1 LIFCGYLIDSAVVK
15 LRKFLTHEHEVVAM
29 SVSKKPM
36 VLVILDGYGYRED
49 QQDNAIFNAKTPVMD
64 ALWAKR
70 PHTLIDASGLEV
82 GLPDRQMGNSEVGHV
97 NLGAGRIVYQDLT
110 RLDVEIKQGTFFSN
124 PALTA
129 AVDNATANGK
139 AVHIMGLLSAGG
151 VHSHEDHIL
160 AMVELAA
167 QRGAEKIYLHAFLD
181 GRDTPPRSAESSLK
195 RFEDK
200 FAELGKGRVATII
213 GRYYAM
219 DRDNRWD
226 RVEQAYNLLTQA
238 KGEFQADSAVAGLQA
253 AYARDEND
261 EFVKATVIRA
271 EGQADSAMVDGD
283 ALIFMNFR
291 ADRAREI
298 TRAFVNADFDGFAR
312 QKVVQLSDFVML
324 TEYAADIKTT
334 VAYAPASLA
343 NTFGEWMAKHDKT
356 QLRIS
361 ETEKYAHVTFFFN
374 GGVEESFAGED
385 RILIN
390 SPKVATYDLQPEM
403 SSAELTEKLVAAINS
418 GKYDAII
425 CNYPNGD
432 MVGHTGVF
440 EAAVAAV
447 ETLDNCIAQVSE
459 AVESVGGQLLITA
472 DHGNAEQMRDPAT
485 GQAHTAHTNLPV
497 PLIYVGDKT
506 VKAVDGGKLSD
517 IAPTMLALM
526 GMEIPQEMTGK
537 PLFIVE

>member
-1 LIFCGYLIDSAVVK
+1 MSA
-15 LRKFLTHEHEVVAM
+15 
-29 SVSKKPM
+29 SKKPM

-49 QQDNAIFNAKTPVMD
+49 QQDNAISQARTPVMD
-64 ALWAKR
+64 SLWASS

-97 NLGAGRIVYQDLT
+97 NLGAGRVVYQDLT
-110 RLDVEIKQGTFFSN
+110 RLDVEIKDRTFFAN
-124 PALTA
+124 PALTG
-129 AVDNATANGK
+129 AVDRAVSAGK

-151 VHSHEDHIL
+151 VHSHEDHIM

-167 QRGAEKIYLHAFLD
+167 ERGAEKIYLHAFLD

-195 RFEDK
+195 RFSDK
-200 FAELGKGRVATII
+200 FTKLGKGRIATLI

-226 RVEQAYNLLTQA
+226 RVELAYNLLTLSE
-238 KGEFQADSAVAGLQA
+238 GEYQADSAVAGLQA

-261 EFVKATVIRA
+261 EFVKPTVIRA
-271 EGQADSAMVDGD
+271 ADEEAAAMEDGD

-291 ADRAREI
+291 ADRARQI
-298 TRAFVNADFDGFAR
+298 ARAFVNADFDGFAR
-312 QKVVQLSDFVML
+312 KKAVKFCDFVML

-334 VAYAPASLA
+334 CAYPPAALL
-343 NTFGEWMAKHDKT
+343 NTFGEWMAKHNKT

-374 GGVEESFAGED
+374 GGVEAPFAGED

-390 SPKVATYDLQPEM
+390 SPQVATYDLQPEM
-403 SSAELTEKLVAAINS
+403 SSAELTEKLTGAITS
-418 GKYDAII
+418 GKYDTII

-440 EAAVAAV
+440 DAAVKAV
-447 ETLDNCIAQVSE
+447 ETLDQCIDKVVK
-459 AVESVGGQLLITA
+459 AVEAAGGQLLITA
-472 DHGNAEQMRDPAT
+472 DHGNAEQMRDPST

-497 PLIYVGDKT
+497 PLIYVGDRM
-506 VKAVDGGKLSD
+506 VNPIAGGKLSD
-517 IAPTMLALM
+517 IAPTMLSLM

>member
-1 LIFCGYLIDSAVVK
+1 
-15 LRKFLTHEHEVVAM
+15 M

-36 VLVILDGYGYRED
+36 VLVILDGYGYREE
-49 QQDNAIFNAKTPVMD
+49 QQDNAIFSAKTPVMD

-70 PHTLIDASGLEV
+70 PHTLIQASGLEV
-82 GLPDRQMGNSEVGHV
+82 GLPDGQMGNSEVGHV

-110 RLDVEIKQGTFFSN
+110 RLDVEIKERTFFTN
-124 PALTA
+124 PVLSG
-129 AVDNATANGK
+129 AVDKAVAAGK

-151 VHSHEDHIL
+151 VHSHEAHIM

-167 QRGAEKIYLHAFLD
+167 ERGAEKIYLHAFLD
-181 GRDTPPRSAESSLK
+181 GRDTPPRSAKGSLQA
-195 RFEDK
+195 FEEK
-200 FAELGKGRVATII
+200 FAALGKGRVASVI

-226 RVEQAYNLLTQA
+226 RVEEAYNLLVEA
-238 KGEFQADSAVAGLQA
+238 KGQFQADTAVAALEA

-261 EFVKATVIRA
+261 EFVKATVIRT
-271 EGQADSAMVDGD
+271 EGQADAAMEDGD

-298 TRAFVNADFDGFAR
+298 TRAFVNADFDGFKR
-312 QKVVQLSDFVML
+312 RKEVKLGDFIML
-324 TEYAADIKTT
+324 TEYAADIKATS
-334 VAYAPASLA
+334 AYPPASLE
-343 NTFGEWMAKHDKT
+343 NTYGEWMAKHDKT

-374 GGVEESFAGED
+374 GGVEDPFKGED

-403 SSAELTEKLVAAINS
+403 SSAELTEKLVAAIES
-418 GKYDAII
+418 GKYDTII

-432 MVGHTGVF
+432 MVGHTGVM
-440 EAAVAAV
+440 EAAVKAV
-447 ETLDNCIAQVSE
+447 EALDHCLDEVTHAIE
-459 AVESVGGQLLITA
+459 KVGGQLLVTA

-485 GQAHTAHTNLPV
+485 GQAHTAHTSLPV
-497 PLIYVGDKT
+497 PLIYVGDKS
-506 VKAVDGGKLSD
+506 VKAVEGGKLSD
-517 IAPTMLALM
+517 IAPTMLTLM
-526 GMEIPQEMTGK
+526 GMEIPQQMTGK

>member
-1 LIFCGYLIDSAVVK
+1 
-15 LRKFLTHEHEVVAM
+15 M

-49 QQDNAIFNAKTPVMD
+49 QQDNAISNARTPVMD
-64 ALWAKR
+64 TLWRQR

-110 RLDVEIKQGTFFSN
+110 RLDVEIKEGAFFEN
-124 PALTA
+124 AVLTR
-129 AVDNATANGK
+129 AVDNAVAAGK

-160 AMVELAA
+160 AMVDLAA
-167 QRGAEKIYLHAFLD
+167 KRGAEKIYLHAFLD
-181 GRDTPPRSAESSLK
+181 GRDTPPRSAEATLK

-200 FAELGKGRVATII
+200 FASLGKGRVASII
-213 GRYYAM
+213 GRYFAM

-226 RVEQAYNLLTQA
+226 RVELAYDLMTLAQ
-238 KGEFQADSAVAGLQA
+238 GEFQADSAVAGLKA

-261 EFVKATVIRA
+261 EFVKPTTIRA
-271 EGQADSAMVDGD
+271 AGEESAVMEDGD

-291 ADRAREI
+291 ADRARQI
-298 TRAFVNADFDGFAR
+298 TRAFVNAEFDGFNR
-312 QKVVQLSDFVML
+312 KKVVKFCDFVML
-324 TEYAADIKTT
+324 TEYAADIKTAC
-334 VAYAPASLA
+334 AYPPSALL
-343 NTFGEWMAKHDKT
+343 NTFGEWMAKQGKT

-374 GGVEESFAGED
+374 GGVEAPFNGEE

-403 SSAELTEKLVAAINS
+403 SSEELTGKLVAAIES

-440 EAAVAAV
+440 DAAVKAV
-447 ETLDNCIAQVSE
+447 EALDRCIDQVTR
-459 AVESVGGQLLITA
+459 AVQGVGGQLLITA
-472 DHGNAEQMRDPAT
+472 DHGNAEQMRDPST

-517 IAPTMLALM
+517 IAPTMLSLM
-526 GMEIPQEMTGK
+526 NLEIPKEMTGK

>member
-1 LIFCGYLIDSAVVK
+1 
-15 LRKFLTHEHEVVAM
+15 M

-49 QQDNAIFNAKTPVMD
+49 QQDNAISSARTPVMD
-64 ALWAKR
+64 ALWGKR
-70 PHTLIDASGLEV
+70 PHTLVDASGLEV

-110 RLDVEIKQGTFFSN
+110 RLDVEIKEGTFFEN
-124 PALTA
+124 AALTA
-129 AVDNATANGK
+129 AVDHATAAGK
-139 AVHIMGLLSAGG
+139 AVHIMGLMSPGG

-160 AMVELAA
+160 AMVEMAA
-167 QRGAEKIYLHAFLD
+167 KRGAEKIYLHAFLD
-181 GRDTPPRSAESSLK
+181 GRDTPPRSAEATLK

-200 FAELGKGRVATII
+200 FASLGKGRVASII
-213 GRYYAM
+213 GRYFAM

-226 RVEQAYNLLTQA
+226 RVELAYDLMTQA
-238 KGEFQADSAVAGLQA
+238 AGEFQADSAVAGLQA

-261 EFVKATVIRA
+261 EFVKPTVIRGA
-271 EGQADSAMVDGD
+271 GDESAAMEDGD

-291 ADRAREI
+291 ADRARQI
-298 TRAFVNADFDGFAR
+298 TRAFINSDFDGFSR
-312 QKVVQLSDFVML
+312 KKVVKFCDFVML
-324 TEYAADIKTT
+324 TEYAADIKTAC
-334 VAYAPASLA
+334 AYPPSALL
-343 NTFGEWMAKHDKT
+343 NTFGEWMAKQGKS

-374 GGVEESFAGED
+374 GGVEEPFAGED
-385 RILIN
+385 RILIQ
-390 SPKVATYDLQPEM
+390 SPQVATYDLQPEM
-403 SSAELTEKLVAAINS
+403 SSEELTSKLVAAIGS
-418 GKYDAII
+418 GNYDAII

-440 EAAVAAV
+440 DAAVQAVEALDRCIDQVTHAVEAA
-447 ETLDNCIAQVSE
+447 
-459 AVESVGGQLLITA
+459 GGQLLITA
-472 DHGNAEQMRDPAT
+472 DHGNAEQMRDPST

-497 PLIYVGDKT
+497 PLIYVGEKT

-517 IAPTMLALM
+517 IAPTMLSLM
-526 GMEIPQEMTGK
+526 GMEIPKEMTGK